1 MKRKIL
7 ALVAVLMTVWAGL
20 AVMNPSVVMATNND
34 KDCGAG
40 TFLGF
45 RPWYAGLCKS
55 GEKEFEAPANG
66 DHKALALFIWTI
78 VLNVTFDLTLAVG
91 YIALGFVI
99 YGGYLYIMSQG
110 DPSRMAKGKKTLMSA
125 IIGTIIAMLASVAV
139 NTVRVILGITNS
151 DITGQKFDQD
161 TIASIFTWA
170 YTVAGLIAVI
180 FIIKGGIDYI
190 IGHGDPG
197 KIRIAQQTII
207 YAVVGLVI
215 VLLAALIT
223 TFVISSTGEAMQWKS
238 GY

>member
-1 MKRKIL
+1 MGAIYIL
-7 ALVAVLMTVWAGL
+7 CRTT
-20 AVMNPSVVMATNND
+20 NP
-34 KDCGAG
+34 
-40 TFLGF
+40 
-45 RPWYAGLCKS
+45 
-55 GEKEFEAPANG
+55 
-66 DHKALALFIWTI
+66 
-78 VLNVTFDLTLAVG
+78 
-91 YIALGFVI
+91 
-99 YGGYLYIMSQG
+99 
-110 DPSRMAKGKKTLMSA
+110 
-125 IIGTIIAMLASVAV
+125 
-139 NTVRVILGITNS
+139 

-223 TFVISSTGEAMQWKS
+223 TFVISSTGEAMQ
-238 GY
+238 

>member
-1 MKRKIL
+1 M
-7 ALVAVLMTVWAGL
+7 
-20 AVMNPSVVMATNND
+20 
-34 KDCGAG
+34 
-40 TFLGF
+40 
-45 RPWYAGLCKS
+45 
-55 GEKEFEAPANG
+55 
-66 DHKALALFIWTI
+66 
-78 VLNVTFDLTLAVG
+78 LNVTFDLTLAVG

-223 TFVISSTGEAMQWKS
+223 TFVISSTGEAMQ
-238 GY
+238 

>member
-1 MKRKIL
+1 MKQKIL
-7 ALVAVLMTVWAGL
+7 GFLAAVVVASVGLSVAGPTPVE
-20 AVMNPSVVMATNND
+20 AADNTKS
-34 KDCGAG
+34 CGTPG
-40 TFLGF
+40 FLGL
-45 RPWYAGLCKS
+45 RPWYYGLCEGGEGTEIKEPS
-55 GEKEFEAPANG
+55 GEDEIAVFVWK
-66 DHKALALFIWTI
+66 I
-78 VLNVTFDLTLAVG
+78 VLNVLIDLLVIVG
-91 YIALGFVI
+91 YASMIFII
-99 YGGYLYIMSQG
+99 YGGYQFIMSQG

-223 TFVISSTGEAMQWKS
+223 TFVISSTGEAMQ
-238 GY
+238 